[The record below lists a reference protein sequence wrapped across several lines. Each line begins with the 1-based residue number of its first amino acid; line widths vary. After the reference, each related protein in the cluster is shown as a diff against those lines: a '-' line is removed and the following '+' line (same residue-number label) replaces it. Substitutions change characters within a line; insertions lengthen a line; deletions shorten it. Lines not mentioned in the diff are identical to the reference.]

1 MTSYI
6 PFWSN
11 DPTVLFNKKHIL
23 ELFPKQGMTFDEKL
37 NAITRL
43 IILLCVLGFMITR
56 SYRFLLN
63 GTISLFIIYLMYK
76 TQKQFII
83 SELTKKTDNKN
94 KEGFTNKTDLYNK
107 DDTIDAS
114 LKIINPETLKS
125 YLKSDFE
132 EVNKNNPL
140 GNVLLTEIMD
150 KPKRKPAPPSFSTE
164 VYEDISNNT
173 KKMIQ
178 TLNPGIKNTNQQ
190 LFGDLGEKFEFDQ
203 SMWQYYSNPNTKIPN
218 DQGAFADFLYGD
230 MPSCRGGD
238 DIACVKDNF
247 RYNLY

>member
-23 ELFPKQGMTFDEKL
+23 ELFPQEGMTFDEKL

-43 IILLCVLGFMITR
+43 ILLICILGFMLTR

-63 GTISLFIIYLMYK
+63 GAISLFIIYIMYK

-83 SELTKKTDNKN
+83 SELTKNDGDKN
-94 KEGFTNKTDLYNK
+94 KEGFGNNEKYNK
-107 DDTIDAS
+107 DDTIDATS
-114 LKIINPETLKS
+114 KIINPETLKT

-132 EVNKNNPL
+132 EVNKKNPL

-150 KPKRKPAPPSFSTE
+150 NPKRKPAPPSFNTE

-173 KKMIQ
+173 KRMIQ

>member
-1 MTSYI
+1 MTTYI

-94 KEGFTNKTDLYNK
+94 
-107 DDTIDAS
+107 
-114 LKIINPETLKS
+114 
-125 YLKSDFE
+125 
-132 EVNKNNPL
+132 
-140 GNVLLTEIMD
+140 
-150 KPKRKPAPPSFSTE
+150 
-164 VYEDISNNT
+164 
-173 KKMIQ
+173 
-178 TLNPGIKNTNQQ
+178 
-190 LFGDLGEKFEFDQ
+190 
-203 SMWQYYSNPNTKIPN
+203 
-218 DQGAFADFLYGD
+218 
-230 MPSCRGGD
+230 
-238 DIACVKDNF
+238 
-247 RYNLY
+247 